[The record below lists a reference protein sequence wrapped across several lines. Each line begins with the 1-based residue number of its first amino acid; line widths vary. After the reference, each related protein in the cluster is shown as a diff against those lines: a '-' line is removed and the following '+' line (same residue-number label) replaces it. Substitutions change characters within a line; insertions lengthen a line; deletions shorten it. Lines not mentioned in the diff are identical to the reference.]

1 MQNREIAKIFNEIA
15 EYLEMDGVR
24 FKPHAY
30 QKAAITLENLKDSIE
45 DIYRQ
50 GGLKALKAIP
60 GIGESIALKIEEYL
74 KTGKIAYYEEF
85 RRKLPINLDE
95 LIAVEGMGP
104 KKAKILY
111 DKLGI
116 TNLAELEAAARAHQI
131 APLKGFGAKTEANIL
146 EGIEFLKKSTGR
158 FLLGEVWPLAEQLLA
173 TLRALPEVDR
183 ADVAGSFRR
192 KKETIGDLD
201 FLAVSSQ
208 PDKVMAFF
216 IAQPDVVKV
225 HAHGPTKSSV
235 RLRQGLDADLRVI
248 PAESYGAALQY
259 FSGSKEHNIALR
271 QIAIDQGYK
280 LNEYGLFDQ
289 HDQAVAGRT
298 EEEIYQTL
306 GLAWIPPE
314 LREDRGELAAAREG
328 RLPKLIDYSD
338 IRGDLHVHSNWNG
351 GAQSIAELAQAAMA
365 LGYDYVGIADH
376 TKFLRIEH
384 GLDEEQLLARNR
396 EIDDLNAQ
404 LAKKGKHF
412 RILKG
417 CEANILNDGSID
429 IADEVLAQLDYVIA
443 GIHSAFRM
451 PREEMLSRL
460 QTAMANPHVD
470 IISHPTG
477 RILKRREEYEV
488 AMGDL
493 LRLAHET
500 GTILEINAYP
510 ERLDLGDVN
519 IRAAKQAG
527 VRMVINTDAH
537 HVDQLRYLPLG
548 IAQARRGWAEKEDI
562 INVWPVARLLQFF
575 KGEG

>member
-548 IAQARRGWAEKEDI
+548 IAQARRGWAVKEDI

>member
-24 FKPHAY
+24 FKPYAY
-30 QKAAITLENLKDSIE
+30 QKAAITLENLKDNVA

-60 GIGESIALKIEEYL
+60 GIGESIAQKIEEYL
-74 KTGKIAYYEEF
+74 QTGKIEYYEEF

-95 LIAVEGMGP
+95 LMAVEGMGP
-104 KKAKILY
+104 KKAKTLY
-111 DKLGI
+111 EKLGI
-116 TNLAELEAAARAHQI
+116 TNLAELEAAAREHRI

-173 TLRALPEVDR
+173 ALRAHPAVAR

-192 KKETIGDLD
+192 RKETIGDLD
-201 FLAVSSQ
+201 FLAVSTQ
-208 PDKVMAFF
+208 PDKVMEFF
-216 IAQPDVVKV
+216 ISLPDVVKV
-225 HAHGPTKSSV
+225 QAHGPTKSSV

-248 PAESYGAALQY
+248 PAASYGAALQY

-289 HDQAVAGRT
+289 QDRMIAGQT

-328 RLPKLIDYSD
+328 RLPALIDYGD
-338 IRGDLHVHSNWNG
+338 IKGDLHVHSNWNG
-351 GAQSIAELAQAAMA
+351 GAQPIAEIAHAALA
-365 LGYDYVGIADH
+365 LGYEYIGISDH

-396 EIDDLNAQ
+396 EIDDLNARFVQ
-404 LAKKGKHF
+404 EGKNF
-412 RILKG
+412 RVLKG

-429 IADEVLAQLDYVIA
+429 IADEVLAQMDYVIA
-443 GIHSAFRM
+443 GIHSTFRM
-451 PREEMLSRL
+451 PREEMLARL

-488 AMGDL
+488 AVSDL
-493 LRLAHET
+493 LRLAKET

-519 IRAAKQAG
+519 ILAAKQAG
-527 VRMVINTDAH
+527 VKMVINTDAH
-537 HVDQLRYLPLG
+537 HIDQLRYLPLG
-548 IAQARRGWAEKEDI
+548 VAQARRGWAEKADI
-562 INVWPVARLLQFF
+562 INAWPVAKMLGFL
-575 KGEG
+575 KS

>member
-1 MQNREIAKIFNEIA
+1 
-15 EYLEMDGVR
+15 
-24 FKPHAY
+24 
-30 QKAAITLENLKDSIE
+30 
-45 DIYRQ
+45 
-50 GGLKALKAIP
+50 
-60 GIGESIALKIEEYL
+60 YL
-74 KTGKIAYYEEF
+74 KTGKIEYYEEF

-111 DKLGI
+111 DQLGI
-116 TNLAELEAAARAHQI
+116 TNLAELEAAAREHKI

-173 TLRALPEVDR
+173 ALRSLPEVAR
-183 ADVAGSFRR
+183 ADVAGSLRR

-201 FLAVSSQ
+201 FLVVSSQ

-216 IAQPDVVKV
+216 LSQPDVVKV

-248 PAESYGAALQY
+248 PAASYGAALQY

-289 HDQAVAGRT
+289 QERCVAGLT

-306 GLAWIPPE
+306 GLAWVPPE

-328 RLPKLIDYSD
+328 RLPRLIDYGD

-351 GAQSIAELAQAAMA
+351 GAQSIAEIAQAALA
-365 LGYDYVGIADH
+365 LGYEYVGIADH

-396 EIDDLNAQ
+396 EIDALNAQ
-404 LAKKGKHF
+404 FAREGQKFL
-412 RILKG
+412 ILKG

-451 PREEMLSRL
+451 PRQEMLQRL

-488 AMGDL
+488 AVGDL
-493 LRLAHET
+493 LRLARET

-519 IRAAKQAG
+519 IRAAKEAG

-537 HVDQLRYLPLG
+537 HVDQLRYMPLG

-562 INVWPVARLLQFF
+562 VNAWPVDRLRQFF
-575 KGEG
+575 KR

>member
-24 FKPHAY
+24 FKPYAY
-30 QKAAITLENLKDSIE
+30 QKAAITLENLKDNVA

-74 KTGKIAYYEEF
+74 KTGKIAYYEDF

-95 LIAVEGMGP
+95 LMAVEGMGP
-104 KKAKILY
+104 KKAKVLY
-111 DKLGI
+111 EQLGI
-116 TNLAELEAAARAHQI
+116 TNLAELEAAAREHRI

-158 FLLGEVWPLAEQLLA
+158 FLLGEVWPLAEELLA
-173 TLRALPEVDR
+173 ALRAHPAVAR

-192 KKETIGDLD
+192 RKETIGDLD
-201 FLAVSSQ
+201 FLAVSTQ
-208 PDKVMAFF
+208 PEKVMEFF
-216 IAQPDVVKV
+216 ISQPDVVKV
-225 HAHGPTKSSV
+225 QAHGPTKSSV

-271 QIAIDQGYK
+271 QIAIEQGYK

-289 HDQAVAGRT
+289 QDRMVAGRT
-298 EEEIYQTL
+298 EEEIYQSL

-328 RLPKLIDYSD
+328 RLPALIDYGD
-338 IRGDLHVHSNWNG
+338 MKGDLHVHSNWNG
-351 GAQSIAELAQAAMA
+351 GAQSIAEIAQAALA
-365 LGYDYVGIADH
+365 LGYEYIGISDH

-396 EIDDLNAQ
+396 EIDELNAK
-404 LAKKGKHF
+404 LAQEGKNF

-429 IADEVLAQLDYVIA
+429 IAAEVLAQMDYVIA
-443 GIHSAFRM
+443 GIHSTFRM
-451 PREEMLSRL
+451 PREEMLARL

-488 AMGDL
+488 AVGDL
-493 LRLAHET
+493 LRLARET

-510 ERLDLGDVN
+510 ERLDLGDIN
-519 IRAAKQAG
+519 ILAAKQAG

-537 HVDQLRYLPLG
+537 HIDQLRYLPLG
-548 IAQARRGWAEKEDI
+548 VAQARRGWAEKADI
-562 INVWPVARLLQFF
+562 INAWPVDQMLAFL
-575 KGEG
+575 KS